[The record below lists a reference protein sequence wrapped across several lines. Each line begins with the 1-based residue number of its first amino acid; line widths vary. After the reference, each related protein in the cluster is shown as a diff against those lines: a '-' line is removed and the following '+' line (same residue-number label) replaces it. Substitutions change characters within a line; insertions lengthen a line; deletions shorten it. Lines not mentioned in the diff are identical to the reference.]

1 MPANAPPVAA
11 APVAAPSPAE
21 GPATEADLAELDRLA
36 ASYRSLTEQIGRA
49 IVGQTEAVEQ
59 TCVALLAGGHA
70 LLVGVPGLAKTLLV
84 RTLAEALDLD
94 FNRVQFTPDLMPAD
108 VSGGEVPNH
117 SGGDGP
123 SFRFEPG
130 PIFTN
135 VLLADEINRTPPKT
149 QAALL
154 EAMQERQVT
163 AAGRRHPLPDPF
175 FVLATQNPIESEG
188 TYPLP
193 EAQLDRF
200 LLQIAIDYPSEE
212 DEVEVVRRTTAGA
225 PPRIEPVIGRDQLL
239 AARAAVRKI
248 AVSDSTLRYATR
260 LARASRPGADVSGVN
275 PGALEF
281 VSEHVRWGAGPRAAQ
296 ALILCAKARAA
307 LRGEVHAGGDDVAAV
322 APAALRHRILPNF
335 HADAAGLTA
344 DDLVA
349 RLIAAVPRQPDAGP
363 RWLREILP

>member
-1 MPANAPPVAA
+1 MSANAPPAA
-11 APVAAPSPAE
+11 APPFAPSPAE

-36 ASYRSLTEQIGRA
+36 TSYRALTEQIGRA

-117 SGGDGP
+117 AGGDGP

-212 DEVEVVRRTTAGA
+212 DEVEVVRRTTAG
-225 PPRIEPVIGRDQLL
+225 PPASIEPVIGREQLL

-248 AVSDSTLRYATR
+248 AVSDATLRYATR
-260 LARASRPGADVSGVN
+260 LARASRPGAEVSGVN

-281 VSEHVRWGAGPRAAQ
+281 VMEHVRWGAGPRAAQ

-349 RLIAAVPRQPDAGP
+349 RLIAAVPRQAEAGP

>member
-1 MPANAPPVAA
+1 M
-11 APVAAPSPAE
+11 
-21 GPATEADLAELDRLA
+21 
-36 ASYRSLTEQIGRA
+36 
-49 IVGQTEAVEQ
+49 IVGQADAVEQ

-108 VSGGEVPNH
+108 VSGGEVPEFTPQA
-117 SGGDGP
+117 DG
-123 SFRFEPG
+123 SAVGSRFRFEPG

-200 LLQIAIDYPSEE
+200 LLQISVEYPSEE
-212 DEVEVVRRTTAGA
+212 EEVEVVRRTTAG
-225 PPRIEPVIGRDQLL
+225 PPARVEPVIGRDQLL
-239 AARAAVRKI
+239 AARAAVRKV
-248 AVSDSTLRYATR
+248 AVGEPTLRYATR
-260 LARASRPGADVSGVN
+260 LVRASRPGATVSGVN
-275 PGALEF
+275 PGALQF
-281 VSEHVRWGAGPRAAQ
+281 VEEHVRWGAGPRAAQ

-349 RLIAAVPRQPDAGP
+349 QLLAAVPRQPDAGP
-363 RWLREILP
+363 RWLREILPA

>member
-1 MPANAPPVAA
+1 MNADEPSASSAA
-11 APVAAPSPAE
+11 
-21 GPATEADLAELDRLA
+21 TDADLAELDRLA
-36 ASYRSLTEQIGRA
+36 ASYKELKTQIGRA
-49 IVGQTEAVEQ
+49 IVGQEEAVEQ
-59 TCVALLAGGHA
+59 VCVALLAGGHA

-108 VSGGEVPNH
+108 VTGGEVPDRSENAAAA
-117 SGGDGP
+117 
-123 SFRFEPG
+123 FRFEPG
-130 PIFTN
+130 PIFTH

-200 LLQIAIDYPSEE
+200 LLQIAIDYPGEE
-212 DEVEVVRRTTAGA
+212 DEVEVVRRTTAGP
-225 PPRIEPVIGRDQLL
+225 PPRIEPTLNREQLL
-239 AARAAVRKI
+239 KARAAVRTV
-248 AVSDSTLRYATR
+248 AVGEHVLRYATR
-260 LARASRPGADVSGVN
+260 LARASRPGAAVSGVN

-281 VSEHVRWGAGPRAAQ
+281 VSESVRWGAGPRAAQ

-322 APAALRHRILPNF
+322 APAVLRHRILPNF
-335 HADAAGLTA
+335 HADAAGLTPDA
-344 DDLVA
+344 
-349 RLIAAVPRQPDAGP
+349 LIAKLLAAVPRQPDAGP